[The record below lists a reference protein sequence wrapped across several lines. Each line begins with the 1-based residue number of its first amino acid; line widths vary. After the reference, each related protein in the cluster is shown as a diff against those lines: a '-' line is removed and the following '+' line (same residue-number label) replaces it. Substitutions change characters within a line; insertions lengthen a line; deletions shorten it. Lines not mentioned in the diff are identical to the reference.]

1 MTIFYAY
8 RINQFCFI
16 SDVLA
21 RDCPKGWM
29 ERGDPQCYLVVSAAK
44 TFAAASRYC
53 KEKGAN
59 LASVHGKV
67 EMKFLDRYL
76 KSKSYWIGL
85 NDRKKENA
93 FAWTDGTK
101 VDYTKWGKSQP
112 DNFKNEDC
120 VELDKKAMGYVFND
134 NKCTKLLPFVCK
146 IKGMLSICQY
156 SCLQHS
162 YLHSI

>member
-1 MTIFYAY
+1 
-8 RINQFCFI
+8 
-16 SDVLA
+16 
-21 RDCPKGWM
+21 
-29 ERGDPQCYLVVSAAK
+29 
-44 TFAAASRYC
+44 
-53 KEKGAN
+53 
-59 LASVHGKV
+59 
-67 EMKFLDRYL
+67 MKFLDRYL

-101 VDYTKWGKSQP
+101 VDYTNWGKNQP

-146 IKGMLSICQY
+146 MKGMRYAKTFVYNTANCIRYKMPRCDRHIEMNLYDLLSFT
-156 SCLQHS
+156 
-162 YLHSI
+162 